1 MAALSN
7 VLAWRIPWT
16 EEPGRPQSR
25 GSHRVRHDRVH
36 THAHTDT
43 HSHQQSTRGPF
54 PCYLYQ
60 RLLFLAFF
68 TIIILIGVRCC
79 LVMAVVHLSM
89 VVNNAERPFLYPL
102 AICMSSLEKC
112 LFSSLAHFMIGS
124 FERIN
129 KIDKP
134 LARLIK
140 KQREKNQIKKL
151 EMKMERSQQTTQK
164 YKGS

>member
-1 MAALSN
+1 MPSYLCGPLWWLSSKESTCNEGATRDRVRSMGGEDPLEEGMATHSSI
-7 VLAWRIPWT
+7 LAWKTPCT

-112 LFSSLAHFMIGS
+112 LFRSSAYF
-124 FERIN
+124 
-129 KIDKP
+129 
-134 LARLIK
+134 
-140 KQREKNQIKKL
+140 
-151 EMKMERSQQTTQK
+151 
-164 YKGS
+164 

>member
-1 MAALSN
+1 MQETQETWVRSPGQEESYRRIPSYHSSI
-7 VLAWRIPWT
+7 LAWRIPWT

-79 LVMAVVHLSM
+79 LIMAVVHLSM

-112 LFSSLAHFMIGS
+112 LFRSSAYF
-124 FERIN
+124 
-129 KIDKP
+129 
-134 LARLIK
+134 
-140 KQREKNQIKKL
+140 
-151 EMKMERSQQTTQK
+151 
-164 YKGS
+164 